1 MERSVRGQEDTLAAA
16 EAAGFTVT
24 VRACSGRHE
33 TGALGLDPQ
42 LECGDFL
49 EEKAAPTQ
57 LLPAD
62 AEAKM
67 DLEAD
72 EVLVAERSLLHP
84 VFDSRD
90 NTRYPQQVGASLF
103 LGLKIGRYSRLR

>member
-1 MERSVRGQEDTLAAA
+1 MAT
-16 EAAGFTVT
+16 
-24 VRACSGRHE
+24 
-33 TGALGLDPQ
+33 
-42 LECGDFL
+42 
-49 EEKAAPTQ
+49 PTQ
-57 LLPAD
+57 LLPAY

-90 NTRYPQQVGASLF
+90 DTRYPRQVGASLF
-103 LGLKIGRYSRLR
+103 LGLEIGRYSRLR